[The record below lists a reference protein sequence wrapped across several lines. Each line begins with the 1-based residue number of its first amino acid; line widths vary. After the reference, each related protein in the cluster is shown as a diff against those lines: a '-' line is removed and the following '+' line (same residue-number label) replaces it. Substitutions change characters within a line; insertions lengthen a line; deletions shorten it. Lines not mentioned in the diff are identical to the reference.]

1 MLPEKFIPDI
11 EALGKRFNEP
21 QLLAQVK
28 SAVSRGKAIP
38 FTYQDTLII
47 MRPVMD
53 HQDRAGVL
61 VWVGIHKGR
70 KGVGKYF
77 HIVLSMAKATGM
89 HFIRFE
95 TKRKGFV
102 KLGARFGYEKI
113 GQRNEYAIYQKE
125 VA

>member
-21 QLLAQVK
+21 ELLAQVK
-28 SAVSRGKAIP
+28 SAVNRGKAVP
-38 FTYQDTLII
+38 VTYHDTLII
-47 MRPVMD
+47 MRPIFD
-53 HQDRAGVL
+53 HQDRVGVL

-70 KGVGKYF
+70 TGISKYF

-102 KLGARFGYEKI
+102 KLGARFGYEQI
-113 GQRNEYAIYQKE
+113 GQRKNFTIYQRE
-125 VA
+125 VN